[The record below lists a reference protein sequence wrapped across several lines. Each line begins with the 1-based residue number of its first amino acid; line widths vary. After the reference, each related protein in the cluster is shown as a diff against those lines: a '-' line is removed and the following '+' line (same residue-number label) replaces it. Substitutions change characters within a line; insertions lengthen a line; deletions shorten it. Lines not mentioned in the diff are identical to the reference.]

1 MTREEKLIFNAL
13 IMIVT
18 NTESLLN
25 EARELKNMA
34 ATGDRWKW
42 WVKTN
47 YLIRD
52 AYDEL
57 HRIEPETFPNALLD
71 AVIRPEQ
78 FLENIPDIV

>member
-1 MTREEKLIFNAL
+1 MNSHEKLVFDAL

-57 HRIEPETFPNALLD
+57 HRIEPEIFQNATLD
-71 AVIRPEQ
+71 VVIRPEQ
-78 FLENIPDIV
+78 FLENIPDLV